1 MFISKRKVIE
11 VLADNMAHCD
21 KNIIRG
27 IEVGMENLTD
37 FEREFCRNQQ
47 KISFILIDISLALRI
62 YKEVIRKKNKIIE
75 YWEKHEFDKEL
86 EEIRKRVGGID
97 D

>member
-27 IEVGMENLTD
+27 IKVGMENLTD

-47 KISFILIDISLALRI
+47 KISFMLIDISLALRI

-86 EEIRKRVGGID
+86 EEIRKRAGGID
-97 D
+97 G